1 MALLASAWYVVR
13 DWHYKPI
20 HLLERQLITVKLD
33 NKAKDI
39 TINNLG
45 VQIVQ
50 LTENNKV
57 LGFEEYFKGVAD
69 ANISVVSDKLIF

>member
-1 MALLASAWYVVR
+1 MASAWYVVD

-20 HLLERQLITVKLD
+20 ALLERQVKSLSID
-33 NKAKDI
+33 NDAKDI

-50 LTENNKV
+50 LTENNKIS
-57 LGFEEYFKGVAD
+57 GFEEYFKGVAD
-69 ANISVVSDKLIF
+69 ANVSIVGDKLIF